1 MRDSR
6 RLTWAA
12 LIPAVAMIFIDQTIV
27 AIAVPEVQKDLGLSA
42 TGIQW
47 VITGYLVSF
56 AALVAF
62 GGRLGDILGHRRMVM
77 AGVAIF
83 ATASLLCGL
92 TPEGSAAEAWLIV
105 FRVIQGFGAA
115 LLFPGAL
122 ALVLNSYPLAERGRA
137 VAVFFI
143 VAGLFTAVGPI
154 AGGYLS
160 EWTWRS
166 IFWVNVPVAILS
178 LVLLARARPPEVARR
193 EPIDFRGLALLATG
207 MGLLVLGF
215 QQSSDWGWG
224 SVATWAC
231 IAAGA
236 ILLAAFVAVERRASS
251 PLIRIRMFA
260 DRSFAGDAVAVL
272 LAFGLFVPVIVF
284 ASMYSQISLEYSVSN
299 AGLYLAIF
307 FGGFAAGSRWGG
319 GMLDRVGVK
328 TPTLIGAAVATA
340 GFVLWGLQVPD
351 LSLGSQWWAMVIT
364 GAGLGMVISPTN
376 TDGLNRVPGEQR
388 GEAAGVLMT
397 MRNFGSAVGLAV
409 LGTILITRMTDRI
422 DSFLE
427 SIGAPQA
434 DIDAVNESLQ
444 QSGGG
449 DGGPLGRV
457 TGRRGEEILNA
468 LQSDFADATQLVL
481 YIMAGVMVLSFALA
495 AALMRGGR
503 QEAEREYDPALPT
516 T

>member
-1 MRDSR
+1 MSDSAR

-27 AIAVPEVQKDLGLSA
+27 AIAVPEVQKDLALSA

-47 VITGYLVSF
+47 VITGYLISF

-62 GGRLGDILGHRRMVM
+62 GGRLGDILGHKRMVM
-77 AGVAIF
+77 IGVAMF

-92 TPEGSAAEAWLIV
+92 TPEGGAAEAWLIA
-105 FRVIQGFGAA
+105 FRVVQGFGAA

-122 ALVLNSYPLAERGRA
+122 TLVLGSYPPAERGRA
-137 VAVFFI
+137 VAIFFI
-143 VAGLFTAVGPI
+143 SAGLFTAIGPI
-154 AGGYLS
+154 AGGFLS

-178 LVLLARARPPEVARR
+178 LALLARARPPDQARA
-193 EPIDFRGLALLATG
+193 EPIDFPGLALIVAG

-224 SVATWAC
+224 SVATWGS
-231 IAAGA
+231 IVAGA
-236 ILLAAFVAVERRASS
+236 VLLAAFVARERRVEH
-251 PLIRIRMFA
+251 PLIRIEMLR
-260 DRSFAGDAVAVL
+260 DRSFSADALVVL
-272 LAFGLFVPVIVF
+272 LAFGLFVPLTVF

-307 FGGFAAGSRWGG
+307 FGGFALGSRWGG
-319 GMLDRVGVK
+319 ALLDRVGVK
-328 TPTLIGAAVATA
+328 RPSLLGGAVATA
-340 GFVLWGLQVPD
+340 GFIVWGMQVTD
-351 LSLGSQWWAMVIT
+351 LSLGSQWYGMVIT

-376 TDGLNRVPGEQR
+376 TDGMDRVGAARR

-422 DSFLE
+422 DSYLE

-434 DIDAVNESLQ
+434 DIDTVNESLQ
-444 QSGGG
+444 QTGGG
-449 DGGPLGRV
+449 DSGPIGDHG
-457 TGRRGEEILNA
+457 GRRAEEVLEH
-468 LQSDFADATQLVL
+468 LQADFADATQLVL
-481 YIMAGVMVLSFALA
+481 YIMAGVMVVSFLVALT
-495 AALMRGGR
+495 LMRQGK
-503 QEAEREYDPALPT
+503 AEPAA
-516 T
+516 